1 MSVYVCICSECGYH
15 FEMLSSVIA
24 SQVCPA
30 CGSIDY
36 AALPASKASKALAS
50 ASQAT

>member
-15 FEMLSSVIA
+15 FEMLSSMRA

-30 CGSIDY
+30 CGSSDFEVLSVSKI
-36 AALPASKASKALAS
+36 LEPASQPA
-50 ASQAT
+50 